1 MENFCNIIDSFYLR
15 MPYRVLT
22 GFIKR
27 ELKNV
32 ESYLEDENVELEA
45 FDINGDLLK
54 IKLHKV
60 KFNLNALKNEI

>member
-1 MENFCNIIDSFYLR
+1 
-15 MPYRVLT
+15 MPFRVLT

-32 ESYLEDENVELEA
+32 ESYLEEENVELDA

-60 KFNLNALKNEI
+60 NLNLNVFQNKKLVF

>member
-1 MENFCNIIDSFYLR
+1 
-15 MPYRVLT
+15 MPHRVLI

-32 ESYLEDENVELEA
+32 QDYLEQENVDLDA

-60 KFNLNALKNEI
+60 VGYQNYFSQMKFSILMSWIIITF

>member
-1 MENFCNIIDSFYLR
+1 

-60 KFNLNALKNEI
+60 NLNLNVFQNKKLVF

>member
-1 MENFCNIIDSFYLR
+1 
-15 MPYRVLT
+15 MPFRVLT

-32 ESYLEDENVELEA
+32 ESYLEEENVELDA
-45 FDINGDLLK
+45 FDVNGDLLK

-60 KFNLNALKNEI
+60 NLNLNALQNKNFDI

>member
-1 MENFCNIIDSFYLR
+1 
-15 MPYRVLT
+15 MPHRVLT

-32 ESYLEDENVELEA
+32 QDYLEQENVDLDA

-60 KFNLNALKNEI
+60 V